1 MSLSHLIKP
10 GDHLGH
16 GEVNPRPKQ
25 PAVGDLIVHSVCT
38 LRMSCLECTLE
49 PLQLS
54 GMHGR
59 VRVQVNRGLAKV
71 FPFAAGSYLGTKA
84 QDSTFMNEKIQQ
96 NCVNADPV
104 LCLNPSCGSTHS
116 QREG

>member
-1 MSLSHLIKP
+1 MSLSSHLIKP
-10 GDHLGH
+10 GDHLG
-16 GEVNPRPKQ
+16 EQKPRPKQ

-59 VRVQVNRGLAKV
+59 VRVQVNRGLEKV